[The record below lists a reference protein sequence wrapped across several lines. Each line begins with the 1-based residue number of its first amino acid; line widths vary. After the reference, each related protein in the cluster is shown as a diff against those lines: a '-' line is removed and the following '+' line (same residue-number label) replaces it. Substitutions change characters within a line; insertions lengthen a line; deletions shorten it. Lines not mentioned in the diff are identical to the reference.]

1 MNQELAIGITLPT
14 KEVIS
19 EVSMNII
26 DKIRNGEMNP
36 LEAVVKLA
44 AVEKVC
50 EMIREGISEQ
60 VLTELGKENGK
71 AVLFGAKID
80 RKEVGVKWAYN
91 NEAWKAFKAVED
103 KAVEKRKA
111 VEKIAQN
118 VPEGSELS
126 YTDTDTGEIFSI
138 TRGTKTS
145 KTGFAVILAKD

>member
-1 MNQELAIGITLPT
+1 MNQELSIGITLPT

-36 LEAVVKLA
+36 LESVVKLA

-50 EMIREGISEQ
+50 EMIRDGISEQ
-60 VLTELGKENGK
+60 VLRELDKENGK
-71 AVLFGAKID
+71 TVLLGAKID
-80 RKEVGVKWAYN
+80 RKEVGVKWSYEN
-91 NEAWKAFKAVED
+91 DAWKSFKAVED

-118 VPEGSELS
+118 VPDGTELN
-126 YTDTDTGEIFSI
+126 YTDTDTGETFLI

-145 KTGFAVILAKD
+145 KTGFAVILGKE

>member
-91 NEAWKAFKAVED
+91 NEAWKVFKAVED